1 MNVGYNPSIPGKGFS
16 IEAHLFGFSA
26 DIYEI
31 AIRFEMIA
39 YLRPEYS
46 FDNLEAL
53 KAQIA
58 QDCEDAK
65 MALSAI

>member
-1 MNVGYNPSIPGKGFS
+1 
-16 IEAHLFGFSA
+16 
-26 DIYEI
+26 
-31 AIRFEMIA
+31 MIA

-65 MALSAI
+65 MALAAV